1 MTAFIMLTQTDGRPI
16 CVSASSIH
24 AFWPLTNTDGGRKNS
39 MIEYGSVDREL
50 KTGTVYVKETFS
62 EIVDKIA
69 AVNAAETVSRE
80 KEVDEKAKAE
90 AEAAKRLQER
100 VEAEEA
106 KRLAEFYKARKDL
119 MDATMD
125 AIAANA

>member
-39 MIEYGSVDREL
+39 MIEYGSVDRDMN
-50 KTGTVYVKETFS
+50 TGTVYVKETFS

-69 AVNAAETVSRE
+69 AVNAAETASRE
-80 KEVDEKAKAE
+80 KEVDEK

-106 KRLAEFYKARKDL
+106 RRLEEFYKARKDL

>member
-50 KTGTVYVKETFS
+50 RTGTVYVKETFS

-69 AVNAAETVSRE
+69 AVNAAETASRE
-80 KEVDEKAKAE
+80 KEVDETAKAE
-90 AEAAKRLQER
+90 EEAAKRLQEK
-100 VEAEEA
+100 VEVEET
-106 KRLAEFYKARKDL
+106 R
-119 MDATMD
+119 
-125 AIAANA
+125 